1 LQRYFN
7 EVRETGNF
15 PPPEKLVQPFRL
27 YMQQH
32 REAFTDKQFRNRM
45 ELGEMILPE
54 YYAQHVSSWNKVVV
68 TEYPVRDVTWK
79 NIPINGKLDKIE
91 FNGNEVHVVDYKTG
105 SYRLAKQKMKGP
117 TDKDPL
123 GGEYWRQM
131 VFYQILMDQQR
142 QKPWRMVSGEFDFL
156 EKNPDS
162 GKYEK
167 ERLVITSDDTAIVG
181 RQIEEVYGKIRSL
194 DFTEG
199 CNEPDCEYCN
209 LLKYE

>member
-1 LQRYFN
+1 
-7 EVRETGNF
+7 
-15 PPPEKLVQPFRL
+15 
-27 YMQQH
+27 
-32 REAFTDKQFRNRM
+32 
-45 ELGEMILPE
+45 
-54 YYAQHVSSWNKVVV
+54 
-68 TEYPVRDVTWK
+68 
-79 NIPINGKLDKIE
+79 
-91 FNGNEVHVVDYKTG
+91 
-105 SYRLAKQKMKGP
+105 
-117 TDKDPL
+117 
-123 GGEYWRQM
+123 
-131 VFYQILMDQQR
+131 MDQQR

>member
-1 LQRYFN
+1 
-7 EVRETGNF
+7 
-15 PPPEKLVQPFRL
+15 
-27 YMQQH
+27 
-32 REAFTDKQFRNRM
+32 M

-117 TDKDPL
+117 TDKDPWVENTGDKWSL
-123 GGEYWRQM
+123 PDINGPAET
-131 VFYQILMDQQR
+131 
-142 QKPWRMVSGEFDFL
+142 KPWRMVSGEFDFL

-209 LLKYE
+209 LFKYE